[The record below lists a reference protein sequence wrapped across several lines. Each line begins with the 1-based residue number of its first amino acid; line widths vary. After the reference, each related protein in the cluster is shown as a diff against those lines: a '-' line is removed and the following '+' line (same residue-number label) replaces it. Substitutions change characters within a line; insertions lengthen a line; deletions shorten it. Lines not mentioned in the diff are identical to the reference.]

1 MNWFGVTQFELS
13 QTKCWQVGERF
24 IALKRMEREW
34 TLWNQETNNETNE
47 PITLLE
53 QDVPTLA
60 NLVAPSRFMVSET
73 SNTIHLEPSLAD
85 RAVVAKPSSPLIVLP
100 KQRIDVYV
108 STPLWFSIFVGNS
121 NQLIA
126 DIPLWRPSDSW
137 FGPSTMEGDLCYAKY
152 TDAKTELSLLTKY
165 SGRAITE
172 VSLHNEKSEPLI
184 VEKLNIPAPSLK
196 LYINQQGEAWTQKVN
211 IVQSEERG
219 RPVSHVSKSRPGH
232 ILASDHQFES
242 REMSVKPSFLS
253 SIRSLVG

>member
-13 QTKCWQVGERF
+13 QTKCWQIGERF
-24 IALKRMEREW
+24 IALKRLEREW
-34 TLWNQETNNETNE
+34 TLWNQETSTETNDPIVLVEEALPE
-47 PITLLE
+47 PE
-53 QDVPTLA
+53 D
-60 NLVAPSRFMVSET
+60 LVAPSRFMVSET
-73 SNTIHLEPSLAD
+73 SDTIHVEPSLAD
-85 RAVVAKPSSPLIVLP
+85 RAVVAKPSSPLVVLP

-108 STPLWFSIFVGNS
+108 STPLWLSLFVGNS

-152 TDAKTELSLLTKY
+152 TDAKTDLSLLTKY

-172 VSLHNEKSEPLI
+172 VSLHNEQSTPLV
-184 VEKLNIPAPSLK
+184 VEKLNIPTPALK
-196 LYINQQGEAWTQKVN
+196 LYINQQGEAWTQKVA

-219 RPVSHVSKSRPGH
+219 RPVSHVSKSQPTH
-232 ILASDHQFES
+232 ILDSDHQFES